1 MAIINNLFHFF
12 IQVFSNGGENSDYEG
27 SSIFC
32 DPHFRIPNYRY
43 YILESTL
50 NLGDAFMNEIQVNI

>member
-1 MAIINNLFHFF
+1 MDIINNLFHFF

-32 DPHFRIPNYRY
+32 DPHFSIPNDRY

-50 NLGDAFMNEIQVNI
+50 NLGDVNI